1 MCNSTCYAGNMNNNQ
16 YKIVIIEDDAMLA
29 EIYQTLLVAQGFTV
43 LVAHDGR
50 SGADLV
56 KAELP
61 DLVLLDLMLP
71 QLSGDQVLYELRTN
85 EPTKDTKVIMLT
97 NISETEAPENLDKL
111 NFSRYIVKA
120 NLISNQ
126 LPDICLEVLGES
138 AAEAAEIKA
147 L

>member
-1 MCNSTCYAGNMNNNQ
+1 MDEKQ
-16 YKIVIIEDDAMLA
+16 YKVVIVEDDIMLA
-29 EIYQTLLVAQGFTV
+29 EIYQTLLTAHGFTA
-43 LVAHDGR
+43 LVANDGR

-56 KAELP
+56 IAEQP

-71 QLSGDQVLYELRTN
+71 QLSGDQVLYELRSN
-85 EPTKDTKVIMLT
+85 ELTKDTKVIMLT

-126 LPDICLEVLGES
+126 LPDICREVIGQS
-138 AAEAAEIKA
+138 SDDAADLKA

>member
-1 MCNSTCYAGNMNNNQ
+1 MDATQ
-16 YKIVIIEDDAMLA
+16 PKVVIIEDDKMLA
-29 EIYQTLLVAQGFTV
+29 EIYQTLLAANGFNA
-43 LVAHDGR
+43 LVANDGR
-50 SGADLV
+50 TGADLV
-56 KAELP
+56 KSEQP

-71 QLSGDQVLYELRTN
+71 ELSGDMVLYEIRTN

-120 NLISNQ
+120 NLVSNE
-126 LPDICLEVLGES
+126 LPNICREVIGQS
-138 AAEAAEIKA
+138 ADEDAAFKA

>member
-1 MCNSTCYAGNMNNNQ
+1 MDTPQ
-16 YKIVIIEDDAMLA
+16 HKIVIVEDDAMLA
-29 EIYQTLLVAQGFTV
+29 EIYQTLLTNAGFAV
-43 LVAHDGR
+43 LVANDGR
-50 SGADLV
+50 TGADLI

-71 QLSGDQVLYELRTN
+71 QLSGDMVLYELRSEET
-85 EPTKDTKVIMLT
+85 TKDTKVIMLT

-126 LPDICLEVLGES
+126 LPDICREVIGQTPDD
-138 AAEAAEIKA
+138 AAAFKA

>member
-1 MCNSTCYAGNMNNNQ
+1 MTMDTKQ
-16 YKIVIIEDDAMLA
+16 YKVVIVEDDKMLA
-29 EIYQTLLVAQGFTV
+29 EIYQTLLSSNGFQA
-43 LVAHDGR
+43 LVANDGKA
-50 SGADLV
+50 GLELI

-71 QLSGDQVLYELRTN
+71 ELSGDMVLYEMRAN
-85 EPTKDTKVIMLT
+85 APTVNTKVVMLT

-120 NLISNQ
+120 NLVSNQ
-126 LPDICLEVLGES
+126 LPDICREVIEETAQES
-138 AAEAAEIKA
+138 ADAKA